1 MSGSQGSAASAS
13 SSSAQPPQPV
23 QQLPEQDLEL
33 EGELIDA
40 DTANTEVPEPGDTQS
55 RLQHALAALCLRHKP
70 SETIE
75 PRMLRVFLDR
85 VVPDAY
91 RIQPKDTLLAMLM
104 HKHFSIPVLTTREAV
119 GKTSPS
125 KHETSY
131 GVQYRNLCIVGPD
144 PKYNTDRTFAEESE
158 ERLRVHYMY
167 LKSILSTHPD
177 STIGELKWTQSD
189 VVTWFKE
196 AKVKKRSKKVVSCN
210 VQFPPLSFIHVP
222 FEVLRVIINDAFCE
236 SPQCA

>member
-144 PKYNTDRTFAEESE
+144 PKYNTDRTFAEES
-158 ERLRVHYMY
+158 
-167 LKSILSTHPD
+167 
-177 STIGELKWTQSD
+177 
-189 VVTWFKE
+189 
-196 AKVKKRSKKVVSCN
+196 KRGCVYITCT
-210 VQFPPLSFIHVP
+210 
-222 FEVLRVIINDAFCE
+222 
-236 SPQCA
+236 

>member
-23 QQLPEQDLEL
+23 QQLPEPDLEL

-40 DTANTEVPEPGDTQS
+40 DTANTEIPEPGDTQS

-75 PRMLRVFLDR
+75 LRMIRVFLDR

-158 ERLRVHYMY
+158 ERPKYVPKEPPYPLQ
-167 LKSILSTHPD
+167 THCSRALQCQNTAAHPGQPRGWG
-177 STIGELKWTQSD
+177 T
-189 VVTWFKE
+189 V
-196 AKVKKRSKKVVSCN
+196 
-210 VQFPPLSFIHVP
+210 
-222 FEVLRVIINDAFCE
+222 FC
-236 SPQCA
+236 